1 MSDAARLA
9 RQSFASKPD
18 GVAYGNFSPSS
29 GALASIAGVVGDA
42 ALESSYAAVVSYA
55 EAITG
60 LLHGSISWSI
70 VRLYYSSFYCVR
82 GLLLLKGVIPFNCG
96 GEMLLDTHVGHYLK
110 GGRSSHHWNWTSI
123 EKIPQLKGNWFV
135 SEDSQEAYKLLREY
149 RENVNYTH
157 YFTDPTMHECLVSE
171 ETDLMKRFR
180 RYRDDGTFLYTYL
193 SDHLAIAY
201 PTKLIFQLETSL
213 KSASLGL
220 HRDQISHM
228 KKIWPL
234 KDRCPVS

>member
-9 RQSFASKPD
+9 RQSFASKPA
-18 GVAYGNFSPSS
+18 GVAYGNFAPSS
-29 GALASIAGVVGDA
+29 GALASIAGVVANA
-42 ALESSYAAVVSYA
+42 ALESSYAAAVSYA

-82 GLLLLKGVIPFNCG
+82 GLLLLKGVIPFNCRE
-96 GEMLLDTHVGHYLK
+96 EMLLDTHAGHFLK

-123 EKIPQLKGNWFV
+123 GKIPQLKGNWII
-135 SEDSQEAYKLLREY
+135 SEESQVAYKLLREH

-157 YFTDPTMHECLVSE
+157 SFTDPNMHACLVSV
-171 ETDLMKRFR
+171 ETDLTKRFR
-180 RYRDDGTFLYTYL
+180 SYRDDGTFLYTYL

-201 PTKLIFQLETSL
+201 PTKLIFELDTSL
-213 KSASLGL
+213 KSASLSL
-220 HRDQISHM
+220 NQDQISHV
-228 KKIWPL
+228 KKIWSL